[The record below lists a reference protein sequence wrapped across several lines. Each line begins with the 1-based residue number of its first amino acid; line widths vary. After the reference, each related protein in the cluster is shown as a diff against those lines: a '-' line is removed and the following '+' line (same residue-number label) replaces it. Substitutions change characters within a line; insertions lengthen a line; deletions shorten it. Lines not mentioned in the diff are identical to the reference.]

1 METIFLW
8 KNLSGKSLQSQ
19 FRRIRDENVV
29 YLAFKFVLNENQSGW
44 LATSHSA
51 QLRFWNFSLFF

>member
-44 LATSHSA
+44 LEF
-51 QLRFWNFSLFF
+51 LLIFLD